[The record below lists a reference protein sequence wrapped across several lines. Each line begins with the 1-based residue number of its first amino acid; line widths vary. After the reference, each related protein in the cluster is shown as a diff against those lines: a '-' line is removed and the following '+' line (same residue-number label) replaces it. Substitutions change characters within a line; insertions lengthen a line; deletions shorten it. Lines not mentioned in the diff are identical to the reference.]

1 MEQES
6 GMIDLITMLAL
17 SVWVVT
23 VEVRLVRLYAY
34 NDFLKDRVVDVDA
47 RTCILE
53 GSSDDQQ

>member
-6 GMIDLITMLAL
+6 EMIGLITMLAL
-17 SVWVVT
+17 YVWVVT
-23 VEVRLVRLYAY
+23 VEVRLARLYAY